1 MVDADVL
8 DGFVRA
14 QFPNARVEVRG
25 GDARYEVFIGS
36 EACRDL
42 SRVKRQQLVYGCL
55 TDHIKDGSV
64 HAVTIQAKTPDEV

>member
-1 MVDADVL
+1 VDADVL
-8 DGFVRA
+8 GGVVRA

-25 GDARYEVFIGS
+25 GDGRYEVIIVS
-36 EACRDL
+36 EAFRDL